1 MALSDVEIR
10 NAKPKKDKSYK
21 IFDEHGLFLAVPAS
35 GAKLWRFRYKL
46 AGKEKVLALGQYPTV
61 SLKEARAK
69 RDDARRLLS
78 DGSDPSME
86 KKRKAAAALIA
97 ATNSFKTV
105 ADEFVDK
112 LEQEG
117 LAAVTVAKQRWLISL
132 LDRAVGDRPVS
143 EVEPVELLSVL
154 KNIEK
159 QGRHETAKRARALA
173 SRVFKYAII
182 TSRAKFNPAADLGMA
197 LVAKKPK
204 HYAALVDPEAVG
216 GLLRAIDEYTGH
228 LPTRLALQLLPHVFV
243 RPGELRH
250 AEWSEIDFEKAIWR
264 IPAGKMKMRNE
275 HVVPLSRQS
284 LAILEKAQQSHVNG
298 PYVFPAIQS
307 WQRPM
312 SENTLNT
319 ALRRLGYTMDE
330 MTSHGFRSTASTL
343 LNESG
348 LWSADA
354 IERSLAHKD
363 ANAVRGI
370 YHRGAHWKERIEMAQ
385 WWSDYLDMLKAKV
398 S

>member
-97 ATNSFKTV
+97 AANSFKTV

-143 EVEPVELLSVL
+143 EIEPVELLSVL

-159 QGRHETAKRARALA
+159 QGRHETAKRARALG
-173 SRVFKYAII
+173 II
-182 TSRAKFNPAADLGMA
+182 
-197 LVAKKPK
+197 
-204 HYAALVDPEAVG
+204 
-216 GLLRAIDEYTGH
+216 H
-228 LPTRLALQLLPHVFV
+228 LA
-243 RPGELRH
+243 
-250 AEWSEIDFEKAIWR
+250 
-264 IPAGKMKMRNE
+264 
-275 HVVPLSRQS
+275 
-284 LAILEKAQQSHVNG
+284 
-298 PYVFPAIQS
+298 
-307 WQRPM
+307 
-312 SENTLNT
+312 
-319 ALRRLGYTMDE
+319 
-330 MTSHGFRSTASTL
+330 
-343 LNESG
+343 
-348 LWSADA
+348 
-354 IERSLAHKD
+354 
-363 ANAVRGI
+363 
-370 YHRGAHWKERIEMAQ
+370 
-385 WWSDYLDMLKAKV
+385 
-398 S
+398 